1 MSNENEMEDEVDLS
15 MGVDFDLQDASKPG
29 LLPKATYIGDITS
42 MTVNMESMCILT
54 AVMLRDNGD
63 DIVDDQENPVDGQ
76 MVFVRTWLPEK
87 GDENERTK
95 DGSMSKKQ
103 SKINQMAQFFNNL
116 KITGVNTFSEIKT
129 GCENGDFLKED
140 VRVKIS
146 HNTYEGET
154 RNDVKK
160 LWVV

>member
-1 MSNENEMEDEVDLS
+1 MTDENNFEEEIDLS
-15 MGVDFDLQDASKPG
+15 MGVDFDLKDASKPG
-29 LLPKATYIGDITS
+29 LLPKATYIGDIT
-42 MTVNMESMCILT
+42 NMKVDMDSMCILT
-54 AVMLRDNGD
+54 SVVLRDNGD
-63 DIVDDQENPVDGQ
+63 DILDDQDNPVDGQ
-76 MVFVRTWLPEK
+76 MVFVRTWLPKK

-116 KITGVNTFSEIKT
+116 KIRNVNTFAEIKQ
-129 GCENGDFLKED
+129 GCENGDFLLEN
-140 VRVKIS
+140 VRVKIN

-160 LWVV
+160 LWVI